1 MHDMRI
7 KVAIHDMVGLCR
19 RPWFLAGLFCVYAA
33 VAIPSI
39 ALLMPPFQAADE
51 MGHAQRANEISHG
64 ELLATRFA
72 GPLSSGGRTDIGLT
86 HLWTVFAGLPFQPG
100 TKVTKSMK
108 KQGAAIAWGVSRP
121 DSFVNTAIYPPLLY
135 IPAAIGQGTGRLL
148 HLSVLHGVVLSRLLD
163 GVVST
168 GIAALAIGLAG
179 DVAPLL
185 FTLLC
190 LPMSLALFAAVTQD
204 GPMIALSA
212 LAAALFAR
220 IRLTGAGLA
229 AGSTA
234 LALAAMARP
243 ALLPFCLLPWI
254 LPELSLAVRV
264 VSTVLPI
271 ASVLGWTAL
280 TGRITLYTPL
290 ADQVAAQTHALL
302 LHPHLVPVL
311 VWTTIQNQWLRHFDL
326 FRTFVGVLGWLDTP
340 LPMPYYAATA
350 VMLLLAVLASLP
362 DHQKLDG
369 VVRGLAAA
377 ILLLGAIGAVFLL
390 EYLSWSP
397 VGGRVVDGVQ
407 GRYFLPIMPFLALVL
422 PRRRLRSLTW
432 MRVALCLYPLLSI
445 TITIRAILWRYY
457 PS

>member
-1 MHDMRI
+1 MHD
-7 KVAIHDMVGLCR
+7 VVGLCGKPR
-19 RPWFLAGLFCVYAA
+19 FLAVLFCIYAA

-51 MGHAQRANEISHG
+51 MAHAQRANEISHG

-72 GPLSSGGRTDIGLT
+72 GPLSSGGPTDIGIL

-100 TKVTKSMK
+100 TKVTRSMEK
-108 KQGAAIAWGVSRP
+108 RGAAITWGVSRP
-121 DSFVNTAIYPPLLY
+121 DTFVNTAIYPPLLY
-135 IPAAIGQGTGRLL
+135 IPAAIGQGMGRLL
-148 HLSVLHGVVLSRLLD
+148 HLSVVHGMVLSRLLD
-163 GVVST
+163 GVVSA
-168 GIAALAIGLAG
+168 GMGALAIGLAG

-204 GPMIALSA
+204 GPIIALSA
-212 LAAALFAR
+212 LAATLFAR
-220 IRLTGAGLA
+220 GRLTGAGLTA
-229 AGSTA
+229 AGTA

-243 ALLPFCLLPWI
+243 VLLPFCLLPW
-254 LPELSLAVRV
+254 LRPGLSPAVRV
-264 VSTVLPI
+264 ASTVLPI
-271 ASVLGWTAL
+271 AAVLGWTVL
-280 TGRITLYTPL
+280 TDRMTLYTPL
-290 ADQVAAQTHALL
+290 ADQVAAQTQALL

-311 VWTTIQNQWLRHFDL
+311 VWTTIQSQWLRDFDL

-340 LPMPYYAATA
+340 LPMSYYAATA

-362 DHQKLDG
+362 DQQSLDG
-369 VVRGLAAA
+369 VARRLAAG

-390 EYLSWSP
+390 EYLSWTP
-397 VGGRVVDGVQ
+397 VGARVVEGVQ
-407 GRYFLPIMPFLALVL
+407 GRYFLPIMPFLVLVL
-422 PRRRLRSLTW
+422 PRRRVRAHTW
-432 MRVALCLYPLLSI
+432 VRVALCLYPLLSI

>member
-1 MHDMRI
+1 MTFTLRDG
-7 KVAIHDMVGLCR
+7 AGLCR

-51 MGHAQRANEISHG
+51 MAHAQRANEISHG

-72 GPLSSGGRTDIGLT
+72 GPRSSGGLTDIGIV

-100 TKVTKSMK
+100 AKVTRSMEK
-108 KQGAAIAWGVSRP
+108 RGAAIAWGASRP
-121 DSFVNTAIYPPLLY
+121 DSFANTAIYPPLLY
-135 IPAAIGQGTGRLL
+135 IPAASGQGLGRLL
-148 HLSVLHGVVLSRLLD
+148 HLSVVHGMVLSRLLD
-163 GVVST
+163 GGASS

-179 DVAPLL
+179 DFAPLL

-204 GPMIALSA
+204 GPIIALSA

-220 IRLTGAGLA
+220 GRLTGPGLA

-243 ALLPFCLLPWI
+243 VLLPFCLLPWI
-254 LPELSLAVRV
+254 LRSLSPAARV
-264 VSTVLPI
+264 MSTALPI

-280 TGRITLYTPL
+280 TDRITLYRPL

-311 VWTTIQNQWLRHFDL
+311 VWTTLQNQWLRHFDL
-326 FRTFVGVLGWLDTP
+326 FQTFVGVLGWLDTP

-350 VMLLLAVLASLP
+350 VMLLLAVLASLS
-362 DHQKLDG
+362 DHPPLDG
-369 VVRGLAAA
+369 AARRLAAA
-377 ILLLGAIGAVFLL
+377 LLLLGAIGAVFLL

-407 GRYFLPIMPFLALVL
+407 GRYFLPIMPFLAFVL
-422 PRRRLRSLTW
+422 PRGRLPALAW